1 MFYTAYV
8 LKLLWYWLGVQTRV
22 RQEWTPCQ
30 TCGLVQKGVAMFPDS
45 PPLYAVKKSEPGNEI
60 QETT

>member
-8 LKLLWYWLGVQTRV
+8 LKLLWYWLG
-22 RQEWTPCQ
+22 
-30 TCGLVQKGVAMFPDS
+30 VQKGVAMFPDS